1 MPPPEPQL
9 GAALCARRPN
19 SCAWATAPP
28 RGLVSPSTK
37 RLRTASQP
45 DTLAFAWERRRDPNG
60 GIIAKTTGGSEVT
73 RLKDATSTAPTCR
86 HTCASAPRPSGRQQH
101 SRKPIRSG
109 TTRPPAKQLN
119 TPFLPDLIR
128 AITGAVLL
136 PARPPRSG
144 RPPPL
149 KPSRRHHTL
158 RHWHKG
164 RNRSTARVPAFPQR
178 QREQHLCYLLAE
190 SASFSSVPN
199 KTSRKKRV
207 FVRAANASQLAG
219 KETHPA
225 VMSRRRF

>member
-149 KPSRRHHTL
+149 NRAADTTHSGIGT
-158 RHWHKG
+158 KG
-164 RNRSTARVPAFPQR
+164 GTEARPASLHFPND
-178 QREQHLCYLLAE
+178 
-190 SASFSSVPN
+190 SASSTSVIC
-199 KTSRKKRV
+199 SRNLPRSPPCQTKRHE
-207 FVRAANASQLAG
+207 RNASSSAPP
-219 KETHPA
+219 THLNWREKGPTPP
-225 VMSRRRF
+225 

>member
-1 MPPPEPQL
+1 MRPPAKQL
-9 GAALCARRPN
+9 RLGHSPAAWSSFTLYEAAPHCVAARHSSLRVGTTSRPKWRHN
-19 SCAWATAPP
+19 SKDDRRQCSDKAQRCDIYGPHMQTHVRVCPP
-28 RGLVSPSTK
+28 T
-37 RLRTASQP
+37 LRP
-45 DTLAFAWERRRDPNG
+45 
-60 GIIAKTTGGSEVT
+60 TT
-73 RLKDATSTAPTCR
+73 
-86 HTCASAPRPSGRQQH
+86 
-101 SRKPIRSG
+101 SG
-109 TTRPPAKQLN
+109 TTRPAAKQLN

-164 RNRSTARVPAFPQR
+164 RNRSPALVPAFPQR